1 MLVCGLLVLPTGKFI
16 SSCFQGESVLFSFLQ
31 KKAKANGLLG
41 MSRSGDGFVLA
52 QIQLCEPGKPLLRM
66 LESVAAAGELA
77 AVCEAQKLGKQP
89 LSVVMETGDFS
100 LQLLEAP
107 QVAEDEM
114 RDAVRWKIRDRL
126 DYDVDQA
133 VVDVFEIPGLKEQGR
148 TPQIYA
154 VCAHEDQLR
163 KYIEQVATGGMELNY
178 IDIPELV
185 QRNIACRLPEDES
198 GLALLNLQQQSG
210 LLTLTYQSIL
220 FLARELD
227 SGYQALAGAANTA
240 LAVNDSPLALGELPG
255 EALETVALEIQRSL
269 DYYESHFGK
278 PPIKH
283 LVIAPLAQPLPGLL
297 EHIRS
302 SLGLDV
308 RMLDLAEVIEAQV
321 AIDTEMQARAF
332 YAIGAALRS
341 E

>member
-1 MLVCGLLVLPTGKFI
+1 MQRKTNV
-16 SSCFQGESVLFSFLQ
+16 
-31 KKAKANGLLG
+31 NGLLG

-52 QIQLCEPGKPLLRM
+52 KIQWDEPDKPRLCL
-66 LESVAAAGELA
+66 LESVAADGLVS
-77 AVCEAQKLGKQP
+77 VCEAHKLGKQR
-89 LSVVMETGDFS
+89 LSIVMEPGDFS

-107 QVAEDEM
+107 QVADDEM
-114 RDAVRWKIRDRL
+114 RDAVRWKIKDQL
-126 DYDVDQA
+126 DYELDQA
-133 VVDVFEIPGLKEQGR
+133 VLDVFEIPGLREQGR

-154 VCAHEDQLR
+154 VYAHKDQVCSC
-163 KYIEQVATGGMELNY
+163 IERVVPAGMALQY

-210 LLTLTYQSIL
+210 LLTLTYQSTL

-227 SGYQALAGAANTA
+227 SGYQALAGSASNAV
-240 LAVNDSPLALGELPG
+240 AVNGSPMALMSEQPT

-283 LVIAPLAQPLPGLL
+283 LLIAPLVQPVPELL
-297 EHIRS
+297 EHIRD
-302 SLGLDV
+302 SLGLNV
-308 RMLDLAEVIEAQV
+308 RMLDLAEVIDVPAE
-321 AIDTEMQARAF
+321 IDGEMQARAF
-332 YAIGAALRS
+332 YAIGAALRL

>member
-1 MLVCGLLVLPTGKFI
+1 MLVCGLLVLAAGKFI
-16 SSCFQGESVLFSFLQ
+16 SSCFQRESVLFSFLR
-31 KKAKANGLLG
+31 KKVEANGLLG
-41 MSRSGDGFVLA
+41 MSRSGDDFVLA
-52 QIQLCEPGKPLLRM
+52 QIQLREPGKPLLYM
-66 LESVAAAGELA
+66 LESVAASELS

-89 LSVVMETGDFS
+89 LSVVMEPGDFS
-100 LQLLEAP
+100 LQLLEKP

-126 DYDVDQA
+126 DYNVDQA

-154 VCAHEDQLR
+154 VCAHEDHLR
-163 KYIEQVATGGMELNY
+163 EYIEQVASAGMELNY

-210 LLTLTYQSIL
+210 LLTLTYQSTL

-240 LAVNDSPLALGELPG
+240 LAVNDSPLALSEPTD

-278 PPIKH
+278 PPIKN
-283 LVIAPLAQPLPGLL
+283 LVIAPLTQPLPGLL

-302 SLGLDV
+302 SLGVDV
-308 RMLDLAEVIEAQV
+308 RMLDLAEVIEIQV

>member
-1 MLVCGLLVLPTGKFI
+1 
-16 SSCFQGESVLFSFLQ
+16 
-31 KKAKANGLLG
+31 

-52 QIQLCEPGKPLLRM
+52 QIQLREPGKPVLRL
-66 LESVAAAGELA
+66 LESAAAGELDS
-77 AVCEAQKLGKQP
+77 VCEARKLGKQP
-89 LSVVMETGDFS
+89 LSLVIEPGDFS

-114 RDAVRWKIRDRL
+114 REAVRWKIRDRL

-133 VVDVFEIPGLKEQGR
+133 VVDVFEIPGLREQGR
-148 TPQIYA
+148 TPLIYA
-154 VCAHEDQLR
+154 VYAHEEQLC
-163 KYIEQVATGGMELNY
+163 KCIEQVEPAGMELRY

-210 LLTLTYQSIL
+210 LLTLTYQSTL

-227 SGYQALAGAANTA
+227 SGYQALAEAANTA
-240 LAVNDSPLALGELPG
+240 LAVNGSPLTLSESPA

-283 LVIAPLAQPLPGLL
+283 LLIAPLAQPVPELL

-302 SLGLDV
+302 SLGLNV
-308 RMLDLAEVIEAQV
+308 RMLDLAEVIESAV
-321 AIDTEMQARAF
+321 TIDAELQARAF

>member
-1 MLVCGLLVLPTGKFI
+1 V
-16 SSCFQGESVLFSFLQ
+16 
-31 KKAKANGLLG
+31 KANGLLG

-52 QIQLCEPGKPLLRM
+52 QIQLRESGKPVLRL
-66 LESVAAAGELA
+66 LESAAAGELDS
-77 AVCEAQKLGKQP
+77 VCEACKLGKQP
-89 LSVVMETGDFS
+89 LSLVMEPGDFS

-114 RDAVRWKIRDRL
+114 REAVRWKIRDRL

-133 VVDVFEIPGLKEQGR
+133 VVDVFEIPGLREQGR
-148 TPQIYA
+148 TPLIYA
-154 VCAHEDQLR
+154 VYAHEDHLC
-163 KYIEQVATGGMELNY
+163 KCIEQVEPTGMELRY

-210 LLTLTYQSIL
+210 LLTLTYQSTL

-227 SGYQALAGAANTA
+227 SGYQALAEAANTA
-240 LAVNDSPLALGELPG
+240 LAVNDSPMALSESPA

-283 LVIAPLAQPLPGLL
+283 LLIAPLAQPVPELL

-302 SLGLDV
+302 SLGLNV
-308 RMLDLAEVIEAQV
+308 RMLDLAEVIESAV
-321 AIDTEMQARAF
+321 TIDAELQARAF

>member
-1 MLVCGLLVLPTGKFI
+1 MLVCGLLVLATGKFI

-31 KKAKANGLLG
+31 KKAKTNGLLG

-52 QIQLCEPGKPLLRM
+52 QIQLREPGKPLLCM
-66 LESVAAAGELA
+66 LESVAAADLA
-77 AVCEAQKLGKQP
+77 SVCEAQKLGKQP
-89 LSVVMETGDFS
+89 LSVVMEPGDFS

-133 VVDVFEIPGLKEQGR
+133 VIDVFEIPGLKEQGR

-163 KYIEQVATGGMELNY
+163 KYVEQVAPAGMELSY

-210 LLTLTYQSIL
+210 LLTLTYQSTL

-227 SGYQALAGAANTA
+227 SGYQALAGAANTV
-240 LAVNDSPLALGELPG
+240 LAVNDSPLALSEPSA
-255 EALETVALEIQRSL
+255 EILETVALEIQRSL

-283 LVIAPLAQPLPGLL
+283 LVIAPLAQPLPELL

-302 SLGLDV
+302 SLGLNV
-308 RMLDLAEVIEAQV
+308 RMLDLAEVIETQV
-321 AIDTEMQARAF
+321 TINTETQARAF

>member
-1 MLVCGLLVLPTGKFI
+1 MLVYGLLVLFAGKF
-16 SSCFQGESVLFSFLQ
+16 SRYFHWESFLFSFLP
-31 KKAKANGLLG
+31 KKVKANGLLG
-41 MSRSGDGFVLA
+41 ISRSGDGFVLA
-52 QIQLCEPGKPLLRM
+52 QIQLRETGKPLLCL
-66 LESVAAAGELA
+66 LESAAAGELGS
-77 AVCEAQKLGKQP
+77 VCEAQKLGKQP
-89 LSVVMETGDFS
+89 LSMVMEPGDFS

-107 QVAEDEM
+107 QVAEDEI

-126 DYDVDQA
+126 DYDVAQA

-148 TPQIYA
+148 TPLIYA
-154 VCAHEDQLR
+154 VCAHEDRLR
-163 KYIEQVATGGMELNY
+163 EYIEQVEPAGMDLRY

-185 QRNIACRLPEDES
+185 QRNIACHLPEDET

-210 LLTLTYQSIL
+210 LLTLTYQSTL

-227 SGYQALAGAANTA
+227 SGYQALAGAGDAA
-240 LAVNDSPLALGELPG
+240 LAVNDSPLTLSESPA

-283 LVIAPLAQPLPGLL
+283 LLIAPLVQPVPELL

-302 SLGLDV
+302 SLGLSV
-308 RMLDLAEVIEAQV
+308 RMLDLAEVIEAPV
-321 AIDTEMQARAF
+321 VMDADMQARAF

>member
-1 MLVCGLLVLPTGKFI
+1 M
-16 SSCFQGESVLFSFLQ
+16 
-31 KKAKANGLLG
+31 KANGLLG

-52 QIQLCEPGKPLLRM
+52 QIQLREPGKPVLRL
-66 LESVAAAGELA
+66 LESAAAGELDS
-77 AVCEAQKLGKQP
+77 VCEARKLGKQP
-89 LSVVMETGDFS
+89 LSLVIEPGDFS

-114 RDAVRWKIRDRL
+114 REAVRWKIRDRL

-133 VVDVFEIPGLKEQGR
+133 VVDVFEIPGLREQGR
-148 TPQIYA
+148 TPLIYA
-154 VCAHEDQLR
+154 VYAHEEQLC
-163 KYIEQVATGGMELNY
+163 KCIEQVEPAGMELRY

-210 LLTLTYQSIL
+210 LLTLTYQSTL

-227 SGYQALAGAANTA
+227 SGYQALAEAANTA
-240 LAVNDSPLALGELPG
+240 LAVNGSPLTLSESPA

-283 LVIAPLAQPLPGLL
+283 LLIAPLAQPVPELL

-302 SLGLDV
+302 SLGLNV
-308 RMLDLAEVIEAQV
+308 RMLDLAEVIESAV
-321 AIDTEMQARAF
+321 TIDAELQARAF

>member
-1 MLVCGLLVLPTGKFI
+1 
-16 SSCFQGESVLFSFLQ
+16 
-31 KKAKANGLLG
+31 

-52 QIQLCEPGKPLLRM
+52 QVQLRESGKPLLSM
-66 LESVAAAGELA
+66 LESVAAGELA

-89 LSVVMETGDFS
+89 LSVVMEPGDFS
-100 LQLLEAP
+100 LQLLEKP
-107 QVAEDEM
+107 QVAEDEI
-114 RDAVRWKIRDRL
+114 RDAVRWKIRELL

-154 VCAHEDQLR
+154 VYAHEDRLR
-163 KYIEQVATGGMELNY
+163 EYIEQVVSAGMDLNY

-185 QRNIACRLPEDES
+185 QRNIASRLAEDKS
-198 GLALLNLQQQSG
+198 GLALLNLQQQTG
-210 LLTLTYQSIL
+210 LLTLTHQSTL

-227 SGYQALAGAANTA
+227 SGYQALAGAANAA
-240 LAVNDSPLALGELPG
+240 LAVNDSPMALSEQPG
-255 EALETVALEIQRSL
+255 EALEAVALEIQRSL

-278 PPIKH
+278 PPIRN
-283 LVIAPLAQPLPGLL
+283 LVIAPLAQPVPELL

-302 SLGLDV
+302 SLGLNV
-308 RMLDLAEVIEAQV
+308 RMLDLAEVIDAAAE
-321 AIDTEMQARAF
+321 IDTDMQARAF